1 MVWPYGYENWCNL
14 EGSYLHF
21 VADMSDMATIYGS
34 YSATVCTV
42 GVFGTKYS
50 RPGDAL
56 PSSISIAQ
64 GTTTSLDVA
73 HIVSDYTIGTT
84 LAINLRQTTSLAF
97 VTLTENGSD
106 TSVLIDAS
114 EEEQGEY

>member
-1 MVWPYGYENWCNL
+1 M
-14 EGSYLHF
+14 
-21 VADMSDMATIYGS
+21 
-34 YSATVCTV
+34 
-42 GVFGTKYS
+42 
-50 RPGDAL
+50 
-56 PSSISIAQ
+56 
-64 GTTTSLDVA
+64 A

-114 EEEQGEY
+114 EEEAGEYSLTLESFNTLSTA